1 MWIRTQCKKQ
11 LVNVIRITI
20 ERNIGSK
27 NKSALV
33 GQFAD
38 SSLFQSNQV
47 VLGEYKSKEEAL
59 KELSAIEEAII
70 KGETRVYSMR

>member
-11 LVNVIRITI
+11 LVKIIRITV

-27 NKSALV
+27 NKAALV

-38 SSLFQSNQV
+38 SSLFQSNQT
-47 VLGEYKSKEEAL
+47 VLGEYKTKEDAL
-59 KELSAIEEAII
+59 AELTSIQEAIA
-70 KGETRVYSMR
+70 KGEDSVYQVQ

>member
-11 LVNVIRITI
+11 LVKVIRITV

-27 NKSALV
+27 NKFALV
-33 GQFAD
+33 GQFAN

-47 VLGEYKSKEEAL
+47 VLGEFKTKEDAIA
-59 KELSAIEEAII
+59 ELTSIEEAIA
-70 KGETRVYSMR
+70 KGENGVYQIK

>member
-11 LVNVIRITI
+11 LVSVIRITI

-27 NKSALV
+27 NKAALV
-33 GQFAD
+33 GQYAD

-47 VLGEYKSKEEAL
+47 VLGEFKSKEEAL
-59 KELSAIEEAII
+59 SELSAIEEAIANNEI
-70 KGETRVYSMR
+70 RVYSIK

>member
-11 LVNVIRITI
+11 LVKVIRITV

-27 NKSALV
+27 NKFDLV
-33 GQFAD
+33 GQFAN

-47 VLGEYKSKEEAL
+47 VLGEFKTKEDAIA
-59 KELSAIEEAII
+59 ELTSIEEAIA
-70 KGETRVYSMR
+70 KGENGVYQIK

>member
-70 KGETRVYSMR
+70 KGETRVYSIR